1 MATIVHTEF
10 VEECQDGN
18 GGLISVTEVERI
30 VEQVLHKRHRITS
43 LINKKSFTLED
54 FHHYLFS
61 SDLNPPIGSQ
71 IIIISFASRD
81 VDEVE
86 HVADIRAYKK
96 LSRFEINC
104 VSDSDVRDY
113 ISA

>member
-1 MATIVHTEF
+1 
-10 VEECQDGN
+10 
-18 GGLISVTEVERI
+18 
-30 VEQVLHKRHRITS
+30 
-43 LINKKSFTLED
+43 
-54 FHHYLFS
+54 
-61 SDLNPPIGSQ
+61 
-71 IIIISFASRD
+71 FASRD